1 MKTISVKEAAALLGV
16 TTRTVQYKLQNGDLK
31 GNRAKNQFGVL
42 EWRIYPN
49 KEIQQAASSKAAIL
63 QQENKLYFEPDEE
76 YTETIDA
83 EEVIDSTDS
92 PTSWRDIEMERLEI
106 MAEKLMKPLAQRLE
120 AQAVAITE
128 QQKIIEDQKRQ
139 LLLLPDLQ
147 KQAEEERKTAQD
159 KIFEVESLK
168 KQIAALETEKAE
180 RLIKPWWKKLLG

>member
-49 KEIQQAASSKAAIL
+49 KEIQQAASTQAANNL
-63 QQENKLYFEPDEE
+63 EENKLYFEPEEE
-76 YTETIDA
+76 YVETIDA
-83 EEVIDSTDS
+83 EEVIASSDA
-92 PTSWRDIEMERLEI
+92 PTSWRDVEMERLEI

-147 KQAEEERKTAQD
+147 KQAQEERKTAQD

-168 KQIAALETEKAE
+168 KQIAALETEKAAG
-180 RLIKPWWKKLLG
+180 LNKPWWKKLLG